1 MVTAVLND
9 TDLRRRAWEAASQ
22 VVDPEIPVL
31 TIADLGVLRDV
42 QVHDGRVEVAITPT
56 YSGCPA
62 MNMIALEIELALE
75 RAGIARPTVRTVLS
89 PAWTTDWM
97 SEDGRNKLRAYGIAP
112 PQASNSRRAL
122 FGEQQVACPQ
132 CGSQNTE
139 LLSEFGST
147 SCKAL
152 WRCKAAANRS
162 IISSV
167 IEVLHAVIASAAKQ
181 SIKPQRKGGLLRCA
195 RAARNDGEETLMSH
209 APRFHRLAV
218 NDLRREAADA
228 VSMTFAI
235 PKELEDDYGFTP
247 GQYLTLRTTMDGEE
261 VRRSYSICSGPDD
274 GELRIAVKK
283 VDGGAFSNWAADELK
298 PGDELDVMTPTGRFG
313 IAHAPDEAR
322 IYVGFAAGSGIT
334 PILSIVKGVLA
345 REPNSRFF
353 LFYGNRSTSGMLFLE
368 ELEELKDRFMQRL
381 SLFHVISGEEQDI
394 PILHGRLDGEKVRV
408 LLRSLVPAASV
419 DHVFI
424 CGPMGMSEDIEA
436 TCREIGIAE
445 DRIHVE
451 RFVSEF
457 GGKPRPKKIIEASA
471 PPKAMASLIIDGKRR
486 EVPVAEEESILD
498 AALRAGMDLPF
509 ACKGGMCS
517 TCRAKLVEGDAQME
531 VNYSLEP
538 WELKAGFIL
547 TCQARP
553 CSDKVVVDYDHV

>member
-1 MVTAVLND
+1 
-9 TDLRRRAWEAASQ
+9 
-22 VVDPEIPVL
+22 
-31 TIADLGVLRDV
+31 
-42 QVHDGRVEVAITPT
+42 
-56 YSGCPA
+56 
-62 MNMIALEIELALE
+62 
-75 RAGIARPTVRTVLS
+75 
-89 PAWTTDWM
+89 M
-97 SEDGRNKLRAYGIAP
+97 S
-112 PQASNSRRAL
+112 
-122 FGEQQVACPQ
+122 
-132 CGSQNTE
+132 T
-139 LLSEFGST
+139 
-147 SCKAL
+147 
-152 WRCKAAANRS
+152 
-162 IISSV
+162 
-167 IEVLHAVIASAAKQ
+167 
-181 SIKPQRKGGLLRCA
+181 
-195 RAARNDGEETLMSH
+195 
-209 APRFHRLAV
+209 PRFHRLAV
-218 NDLRREAADA
+218 SDLRRETADA

-235 PKELEDDYGFTP
+235 PQDLAGDYSFLP

-283 VDGGAFSNWAADELK
+283 VDGGAFSSWAADELK
-298 PGDELDVMTPTGRFG
+298 SGDELDVMTPTGRFG
-313 IAHAPDEAR
+313 VAHAPDQAR
-322 IYVGFAAGSGIT
+322 LYVGFAAGSGIT

-345 REPNSRFF
+345 REPKSRFF
-353 LFYGNRSTSGMLFLE
+353 LFYGNRTAESMLFRE
-368 ELEELKDRFMQRL
+368 ELEELKDRFLRRL

-394 PILHGRLDGEKVRV
+394 PILHGRLDGDKVRV
-408 LLRSLVPAASV
+408 LLRSLVPAQSV

-436 TCREIGIAE
+436 TCRAIGIADE
-445 DRIHVE
+445 KIHVE

-457 GGKPRPKKIIEASA
+457 GGKPRPKKIVEPGA

-486 EVPVAEEESILD
+486 EVPVAEGEAILD